1 MRFSTKPGTSFF
13 TTTGSRLRSLIA
25 CTIASQVACVVS
37 APAMTSMTGM
47 MKGGFDQ
54 CIPTTR
60 PGAELPSCSVVT
72 GMPEVLE
79 ARMHSFETSLSRSAN
94 TARLISTF
102 SGTLSSTIS
111 QPATAS
117 ARVS

>member
-1 MRFSTKPGTSFF
+1 M
-13 TTTGSRLRSLIA
+13 
-25 CTIASQVACVVS
+25 VS
-37 APAMTSMTGM
+37 APAMTSITGM
-47 MKGGFDQ
+47 MKGGLDQ
-54 CIPTTR
+54 CMPTTR

-102 SGTLSSTIS
+102 SGTLSRTRS

-117 ARVS
+117 ASVSW

>member
-1 MRFSTKPGTSFF
+1 MIAWTIQST
-13 TTTGSRLRSLIA
+13 
-25 CTIASQVACVVS
+25 VACDVS

-54 CIPTTR
+54 CMPTTR

-79 ARMHSFETSLSRSAN
+79 ARMQSFDTSLSRSAN
-94 TARLISTF
+94 TARLISAF
-102 SGTLSSTIS
+102 SGTLSSTRS

-117 ARVS
+117 ASVS